1 MCREPNHGV
10 HRPLTYTHF
19 IVTSS
24 ARETRNTAEMN
35 ITASFDNEGKIRV
48 LEEEKFNQAEQLQN
62 ECTTFSGKLT
72 EFTDTVDILVEV
84 MTSQAKKIERAKLK
98 AIGQRNKMES
108 ESENRKIQHNE
119 LRSVIDEKHAELERL
134 RVEYDS
140 LVKVEQEQK
149 TLIEKLSNN
158 EA

>member
-1 MCREPNHGV
+1 MHVNWLYIQGQDR
-10 HRPLTYTHF
+10 
-19 IVTSS
+19 TSYS
-24 ARETRNTAEMN
+24 SNMD
-35 ITASFDNEGKIRV
+35 ITVSFDNEGKVRV
-48 LEEEKFNQAEQLQN
+48 LDEEKFNSAEALQN
-62 ECTTFSGKLT
+62 ECNAFSGKLT
-72 EFTDTVDILVEV
+72 EFTNTVDILVDV
-84 MTSQAKKIERAKLK
+84 MASQAKKIERAKLK

>member
-1 MCREPNHGV
+1 MIDIFEKYNFSVDSFLNDQSSSLIIFSSWPKDFLKINSVKKRKN
-10 HRPLTYTHF
+10 LF
-19 IVTSS
+19 I
-24 ARETRNTAEMN
+24 NT
-35 ITASFDNEGKIRV
+35 
-48 LEEEKFNQAEQLQN
+48 
-62 ECTTFSGKLT
+62 
-72 EFTDTVDILVEV
+72 ILP
-84 MTSQAKKIERAKLK
+84 I
-98 AIGQRNKMES
+98 IFI
-108 ESENRKIQHNE
+108 ENRKIQHNE

>member
-1 MCREPNHGV
+1 MHVNWLYIQGQDR
-10 HRPLTYTHF
+10 
-19 IVTSS
+19 TSYS
-24 ARETRNTAEMN
+24 NNMD
-35 ITASFDNEGKIRV
+35 ITVSFDNEGKVRV
-48 LEEEKFNQAEQLQN
+48 LDEEKFNSAEALQS
-62 ECTTFSGKLT
+62 ECNAFSGKLT
-72 EFTDTVDILVEV
+72 EFTNTVDILVDV
-84 MTSQAKKIERAKLK
+84 MASQAKKIERAKLK

>member
-1 MCREPNHGV
+1 MVGLRQG
-10 HRPLTYTHF
+10 LGT
-19 IVTSS
+19 
-24 ARETRNTAEMN
+24 
-35 ITASFDNEGKIRV
+35 G
-48 LEEEKFNQAEQLQN
+48 L
-62 ECTTFSGKLT
+62 KLGLGS
-72 EFTDTVDILVEV
+72 V
-84 MTSQAKKIERAKLK
+84 
-98 AIGQRNKMES
+98 GKMES
-108 ESENRKIQHNE
+108 ESENRKILHNE